1 MPIDYFKLMR
11 PADWVKNVFILPAI
25 VFSIPALDAESRAS
39 LLPGWLASTLLTMV
53 GFSLL
58 ASGFYAIN
66 DSMDVEL
73 DRLHPRKRNRP
84 IASGRI
90 APAAG
95 GR

>member
-25 VFSIPALDAESRAS
+25 VFSIPALDAGARAAE
-39 LLPGWLASTLLTMV
+39 LPGWLTATLLTIV

-66 DSMDVEL
+66 DSMDAEL
-73 DRLHPRKRNRP
+73 DRRHPRKRHRP

-90 APAAG
+90 SPAAG
-95 GR
+95 F